1 MLTVKLEI
9 SVYEVRNDLWAGA
22 KQNVELL
29 SDDEIDIILDILD
42 DCSCDD
48 WTLTTVNDFFWF
60 DSDIWA
66 EWIGYKNFE
75 HFYEER
81 TCHLDEEMETGTDA
95 DFDRYAVEVQNGD
108 GYYDSNGH
116 FHWYRNVD

>member
-22 KQNVELL
+22 RENVELL
-29 SDDEIDIILDILD
+29 TDDEIDIILNILD
-42 DCSCDD
+42 DCSCED

-60 DSDIWA
+60 DSDVWA
-66 EWIGYKNFE
+66 EWIGYRDFE

-81 TCHLDEEMETGTDA
+81 TC
-95 DFDRYAVEVQNGD
+95 R
-108 GYYDSNGH
+108 
-116 FHWYRNVD
+116 